1 MKARFLLRLAAL
13 ASSSL
18 IASAC
23 VGPQAGLNSTRSQFL
38 GTYNYTSE
46 RRINGVVHYF
56 EGSEVKPVVRL
67 PASESVVN
75 WVDTSTGARYQTTVQ
90 CLSGWL
96 SWAISGEDCI
106 DSIDLYDHVRQLP
119 GD

>member
-1 MKARFLLRLAAL
+1 MEAKIPQRLAVLVAAAL
-13 ASSSL
+13 L
-18 IASAC
+18 ASAC
-23 VGPQAGLNSTRSQFL
+23 AGPQAGLISSRSQFL

-56 EGSEVKPVVRL
+56 EGSEVKTVVRL

-75 WVDTSTGARYQTTVQ
+75 WVDTSTGARYQTKIQ

-106 DSIDLYDHVRQLP
+106 DNIDVYDHVRQLP

>member
-1 MKARFLLRLAAL
+1 MGTTIRNFVQVHEKEKEKD
-13 ASSSL
+13 SEYD
-18 IASAC
+18 I
-23 VGPQAGLNSTRSQFL
+23 VGKRV
-38 GTYNYTSE
+38 E
-46 RRINGVVHYF
+46 
-56 EGSEVKPVVRL
+56 PVVRL

-90 CLSGWL
+90 CPSGWL

-106 DSIDLYDHVRQLP
+106 DSIDLYDSVSQLP

>member
-1 MKARFLLRLAAL
+1 MRCRFLRNLFGL
-13 ASSSL
+13 ASLAL

-23 VGPQAGLNSTRSQFL
+23 VGPQSGLNSTRTQFL

-75 WVDTSTGARYQTTVQ
+75 WVDTSTGARYQTKIQ

-96 SWAISGEDCI
+96 SWMISGEDCI
-106 DSIDLYDHVRQLP
+106 DSIDLNDHVRQLP